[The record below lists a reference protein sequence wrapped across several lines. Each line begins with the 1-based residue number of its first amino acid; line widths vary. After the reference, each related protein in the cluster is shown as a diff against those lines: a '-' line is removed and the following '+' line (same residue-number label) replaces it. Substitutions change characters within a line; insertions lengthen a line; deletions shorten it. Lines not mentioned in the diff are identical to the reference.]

1 MEGRK
6 GGLGGLARPR
16 GGMTCPRSQTLKV
29 ELGSLL
35 SRPRVSLTSTVPAGP
50 SEGVRAG
57 EKSVSIK
64 GVQLQRAERLC
75 KGTSGIAAMVQWI
88 KNQTAAS
95 RDAAE
100 ACLIPGLVQ
109 WVKGSSFAAV
119 SAERQSLVLELPYD
133 MGVAIKKGTPAFQGE
148 VPT

>member
-1 MEGRK
+1 
-6 GGLGGLARPR
+6 
-16 GGMTCPRSQTLKV
+16 
-29 ELGSLL
+29 
-35 SRPRVSLTSTVPAGP
+35 
-50 SEGVRAG
+50 
-57 EKSVSIK
+57 
-64 GVQLQRAERLC
+64 
-75 KGTSGIAAMVQWI
+75 MVQWV

-119 SAERQSLVLELPYD
+119 SAERQSLVLEFPYD